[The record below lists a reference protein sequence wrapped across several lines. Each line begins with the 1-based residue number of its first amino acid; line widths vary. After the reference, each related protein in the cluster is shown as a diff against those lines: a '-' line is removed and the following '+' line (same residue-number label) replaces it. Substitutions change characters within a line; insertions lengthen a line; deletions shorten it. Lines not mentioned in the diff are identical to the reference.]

1 MRHASHTKPP
11 EMRWI
16 NHVNNFLSSAP
27 PPEKPLVRN
36 KHSKQIKIHDEE
48 ASSDYSIEEI
58 KYPLLFFCRSWRKKR
73 KSECYVPRRTR
84 KENEITFLPREQEIR
99 KSYANKST
107 LSLVAPNE
115 IKQEEDRN
123 DKHPALSGHSFFP
136 FSHPPHHH
144 TLEPVCMWKKR
155 NFIQRFFFL
164 SRTPFAET
172 ERRKINNAS
181 GSDKVGEKVLEA
193 MPTSVAEN

>member
-123 DKHPALSGHSFFP
+123 DKHPALSGHSFFSFFTSSP
-136 FSHPPHHH
+136 SSHPWAR
-144 TLEPVCMWKKR
+144 VYVKKAKFYTAILF
-155 NFIQRFFFL
+155 FIENAFRWDW
-164 SRTPFAET
+164 AE
-172 ERRKINNAS
+172 
-181 GSDKVGEKVLEA
+181 
-193 MPTSVAEN
+193 ENQ